1 MNLQN
6 KTINVSDLI
15 NLKRGS
21 FCVRTNIGIG
31 EFVVKILPI
40 TLTFSQL
47 DYIYYRDCIDY
58 VGYLNLVVIITD

>member
-6 KTINVSDLI
+6 KTIND
-15 NLKRGS
+15 
-21 FCVRTNIGIG
+21 IGIG
-31 EFVVKILPI
+31 QFVVKIIPI